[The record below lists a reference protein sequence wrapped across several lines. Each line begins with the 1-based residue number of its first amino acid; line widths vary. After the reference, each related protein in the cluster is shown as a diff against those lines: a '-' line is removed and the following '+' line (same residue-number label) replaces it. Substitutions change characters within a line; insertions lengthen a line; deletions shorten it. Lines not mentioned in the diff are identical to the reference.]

1 MALVFDAVHHRQA
14 VVRWCWA
21 VPRRAGFHC
30 PQPRHVRAD
39 SENAI
44 DRLLGDSG
52 LRSRL
57 EAAGAEIRRRD
68 GLRVAAD
75 TIEWIAI
82 M

>member
-1 MALVFDAVHHRQA
+1 M
-14 VVRWCWA
+14 
-21 VPRRAGFHC
+21 
-30 PQPRHVRAD
+30 RAD